1 MDVQTQI
8 MNLLDDVSPTPE
20 QMIAQIDNLTR
31 KLEIAENQRNAFQ
44 RQLLEIQ
51 QQVRNVRGHI
61 EDIYS
66 MNGELDEDIKAI
78 ADLLEITLTRRVEGT
93 ATIEVSFSFDAPLG
107 FDIDSFELSVD
118 ICEDSYEIENFD
130 WHEDTIDINCE
141 EV

>member
-31 KLEIAENQRNAFQ
+31 KLEIAENQKSAYL
-44 RQLLEIQ
+44 RQLNEIKE
-51 QQVRNVRGHI
+51 QVRNVRGHI

-66 MNGELDEDIKAI
+66 MNGEIDDDIKAI

-107 FDIDSFELSVD
+107 FDIDTFELAVD
-118 ICEDSYEIENFD
+118 ISEDSYEIENFD
-130 WHEDTIDINCE
+130 WNEDTIDISCE